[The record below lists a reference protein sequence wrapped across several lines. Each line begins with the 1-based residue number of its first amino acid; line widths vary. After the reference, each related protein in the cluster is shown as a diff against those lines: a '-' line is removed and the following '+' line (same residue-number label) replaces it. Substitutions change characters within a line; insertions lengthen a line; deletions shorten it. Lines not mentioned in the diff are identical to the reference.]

1 MRGNSALRW
10 VTWLSVALLAVLL
23 PRVVVAAED
32 LAKAQAE
39 RQITQPLNN
48 APVYRQVRK
57 GENPPYQTTQ
67 VRGVETNVLIQTE
80 GQIWREIRNGPVTIY
95 GGWLIIV
102 VTALIALYY
111 YTKGALKLRDKPTGR
126 TIERFSTWVR
136 ILHWSTAISFVI
148 LAVTGV
154 IILFGRYILIP
165 MFGYGLSSWLAA
177 IGKNLHNF
185 VGPLFAV
192 CVILL
197 FVTFV
202 KDNLPKAYD
211 WLWFGKL
218 GGMFGNREHVPSGRF
233 NAGEKAWF
241 WLGVTACGVALSVTG
256 FILDFPNFE
265 QGRGTMQLVNVIHA
279 SVAMLFIAM
288 GLGHIYMGTIG
299 VEGAYESM
307 RNGAVDE
314 AWAKEHHEYWY
325 HDVIRGPARSAAG
338 AASAARAAAVKE
350 GWKL

>member
-10 VTWLSVALLAVLL
+10 VTWLSVALFAALL
-23 PRVVVAAED
+23 PQAAIAAGD
-32 LAKAQAE
+32 LAQEQAE

-48 APVYRQVRK
+48 APLWRGVRK

-95 GGWLIIV
+95 GGWLLIV

-111 YTKGALKLRDKPTGR
+111 YTKGALKLHEKPTGR
-126 TIERFSTWVR
+126 MIERFSPWNR
-136 ILHWSTAISFVI
+136 ILHWTTAISFVI
-148 LAVTGV
+148 LAVTGM
-154 IILFGRYILIP
+154 IILFGRYVLIP

-185 VGPLFAV
+185 VGPVFAV
-192 CVILL
+192 CVILM

-211 WLWFGKL
+211 WLWVRKL
-218 GGMFGNREHVPSGRF
+218 GGMFGDRGHVPSGRF
-233 NAGEKAWF
+233 NAGEKVWF
-241 WLGVTACGVALSVTG
+241 WLGVTACGVVVSVTG
-256 FILDFPNFE
+256 FVLDFPNFG

-279 SVAMLFIAM
+279 SVGMLFIAM

-307 RNGAVDE
+307 RNGMVDE
-314 AWAKEHHEYWY
+314 AWAREHHDYWY
-325 HDVIRGPARSAAG
+325 NEVRARKGRAPGG
-338 AASAARAAAVKE
+338 APSPVAAAPMKE
-350 GWKL
+350 GWKT